1 MRDDCECM
9 PSVVRLRFAPSPT
22 GPLHLGSAVVAV
34 ANALAARALAGE
46 LLLRIDDTDAGR
58 TAEGAEQGIL
68 DDLAWLGLE
77 FAGAPIRQSDRRDVH
92 VAAAAELLATALAYR
107 CFCPPSAER
116 YDGRCRDVTRA
127 EAERRHDAGEP
138 NVVRFRVPSA
148 EVVVVD
154 ATRGPVRFAGAEIS
168 DFVLVRAD
176 GRPTFDLAT
185 AVDDRDLAITHIVRG
200 EDHLANSARHLLL
213 LRALGTVEPVFAHC
227 PIIVG
232 GDGERLSTRTG
243 AEPLAALRRR
253 GVPPEAVVAYAAQLA
268 CPAQGGAREAAPL
281 PELAQRFSLRRL
293 GRGTAHADPGH
304 LAWLGREVLAGLSSD
319 ELARRLRPFLP
330 CGTPD
335 VVVEALAEAARG
347 ASALGEIAD
356 SASLLAQAPGGDP
369 RESPGLVLFCELRRA
384 DQREH
389 MPYGAA
395 AELIGTLRTLARARG
410 MAPGDVLHPLRLALT
425 GASSGLPLAT
435 VVTVLPREQALKRC
449 GDVT

>member
-1 MRDDCECM
+1 MRDDCGCM
-9 PSVVRLRFAPSPT
+9 PSVRLRFAPSPT

-34 ANALAARALAGE
+34 ANALAARALRGE
-46 LLLRIDDTDAGR
+46 LLLRIDDTDADR

-77 FAGAPIRQSDRRDVH
+77 FAGAPIRQSERRDVH
-92 VAAAAELLATALAYR
+92 VTAANQLLATALAYR
-107 CFCPPSAER
+107 CFCPPSPEH
-116 YDGRCRDVTRA
+116 YDGRCRALPRD

-148 EVVVVD
+148 EVVVDD
-154 ATRGPVRFAGAEIS
+154 ATRGPVRFAGTEIS

-213 LRALGTVEPVFAHC
+213 LRALHTVEPVFAHC

-232 GDGERLSTRTG
+232 HDGERLSTRTG
-243 AEPLAALRRR
+243 AESLAALRRR

-268 CPAQGGAREAAPL
+268 CPAQGGADEVASL
-281 PELAQRFSLRRL
+281 PELAQRFSLQRL
-293 GRGTAHADPGH
+293 GRGTAHADPAH
-304 LAWLGREVLAGLSSD
+304 LAWLGREVLAGLPSE
-319 ELARRLRPFLP
+319 ELARRLRPFVP
-330 CGTPD
+330 DGTPD
-335 VVVEALAEAARG
+335 VVIDALAEAARG
-347 ASALGEIAD
+347 AESAA
-356 SASLLAQAPGGDP
+356 LLAQRPTGELTD
-369 RESPGLVLFCELRRA
+369 SPGPALFCELRRA
-384 DQREH
+384 DPREH
-389 MPYGAA
+389 LPYGAA
-395 AELIGTLRTLARARG
+395 VELMERLRALARARG
-410 MAPGDVLHPLRLALT
+410 MSPRDVLHPLRLALT

-435 VVTVLPREQALKRC
+435 VVAVLPRQEALERC